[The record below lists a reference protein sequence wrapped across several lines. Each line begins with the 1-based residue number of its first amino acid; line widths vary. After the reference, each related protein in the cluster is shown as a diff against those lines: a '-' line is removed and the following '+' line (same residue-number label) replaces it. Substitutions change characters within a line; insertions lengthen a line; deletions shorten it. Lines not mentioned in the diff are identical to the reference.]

1 MKLCCY
7 DNQPLYLW
15 HKLKLRMVTF
25 YRENDIV
32 VSVACGYYS
41 WQNFFLNSF
50 CLLPLKSD
58 LVHPFYFR
66 KQDVEL
72 VAAPN
77 GTVYLLYSDSRK
89 VIWSFPSGP
98 PIYSSYQAP
107 IQQDSE
113 KDTTVGPGRHS
124 FVDCGDDW
132 ALYLNKQYGKLA
144 CSIFYLS
151 FKLLHVMLLF

>member
-1 MKLCCY
+1 
-7 DNQPLYLW
+7 
-15 HKLKLRMVTF
+15 
-25 YRENDIV
+25 
-32 VSVACGYYS
+32 
-41 WQNFFLNSF
+41 
-50 CLLPLKSD
+50 
-58 LVHPFYFR
+58 
-66 KQDVEL
+66 VEL

-107 IQQDSE
+107 IRQDDE
-113 KDTTVGPGRHS
+113 KNTAVGPGRDS

-132 ALYLNKQYGKLA
+132 ALYLNNQYGKLA
-144 CSIFYLS
+144 CCIFCPS